1 MNLRELFQD
10 KYTVIFV
17 LILVILVSIWVSR
30 TYRNGGFSRWI
41 APSEGYGTGVIEGL
55 TMNDH
60 VRYLGEVRTQSTHS
74 PTNTQGSRTDGSL
87 LINQCSYVKDTP
99 TMFRFLF
106 TTTAELRGATGDG
119 TGANAAKVITIK
131 VPTYYIQNTDATGL
145 SLTMR
150 AYTGPLPATVG
161 TSAGTGANLDTAENS
176 RGIAASVAA
185 DSQPDAGYF
194 VIRYTVQTTNP
205 MAIGKYSLELS
216 GLKWKNVEIIPASAA
231 TAPGTDLAN
240 VSLSSSAE
248 PSSVSPIL
256 VFVNLWPSDAAK
268 RLRIFDSTAYGGSPE
283 YITCRKISTESPQ
296 LSPNYTGTATTF
308 SMTIMLTNAL
318 VSGDIFLVQ
327 VPYVTRTAN
336 VDLGISFTWTN
347 PTTQLQSTL
356 STISDAGVVT
366 SDINTYGGGVNVVAF
381 TVGGAL
387 PKDTPIRITIAGLQ
401 TPASKTSITQAK
413 IRTYKGSPAPSL
425 GGTFGAVGGVL
436 DQGEFNLPAIE
447 PRASTAVS
455 TGTPTSSGTASD
467 GTTYVT
473 SAASSV
479 LISDVKR
486 QMNWAIEAQKE
497 YESAYKALRA
507 ATTTT
512 ARTEAQLKYDV
523 AIARRNRLIAS
534 HPDSWYD
541 GANWRYGD
549 DGHVRKCAE
558 PSTLSSNEGNCQ
570 NIYRLDA
577 SGNVVKSA
585 DGNNI
590 LLMRKCPW
598 KCNNP
603 GQTGSDAC
611 RIDADCLKV
620 TRWATYLPDGT
631 QIEKNL
637 LASTRTSYD
646 DIARD
651 ASASTLDEEDIYRRG
666 ITRNFRGY
674 GRQGRTQS
682 GQGQGQ
688 GQSPGLFGSIRDAA
702 GNIIRTMGNW
712 IDPNDP
718 ASNQRTDRR
727 NAYYYEDGSPAATA
741 YLGMYNGQG
750 YEEESPFHAAS
761 KPTSYYYTTNYY
773 YTDGEAG
780 GAGAGAG
787 TGAVNDGKS
796 NMPGK
801 LSNVKPYDQVIN
813 F

>member
-1 MNLRELFQD
+1 MKITDFFED
-10 KYTVIFV
+10 KYTAIFV
-17 LILVILVSIWVSR
+17 LILVLLVSVWISR
-30 TYRNGGFSRWI
+30 TYRNGGFGSWI

-55 TMNDH
+55 AVADH
-60 VRYLGEVRTQSTHS
+60 EKVRYDGMIITQSSHAPADT
-74 PTNTQGSRTDGSL
+74 TGSRSDGSL
-87 LINQCSYVKDTP
+87 ILNKCSLVKNMP
-99 TMFRFLF
+99 TTFRFLF

-119 TGANAAKVITIK
+119 TGVNAAKVITIK
-131 VPTYYIQNTDATGL
+131 VPTYYIRNSDATGL
-145 SLTMR
+145 KVSMR

-161 TSAGTGANLDTAENS
+161 TSAGTAAELDGS
-176 RGIAASVAA
+176 PRIAATVPASGASDSGFCVIKYTIGTAA
-185 DSQPDAGYF
+185 
-194 VIRYTVQTTNP
+194 P
-205 MAIGKYSLELS
+205 MAAGKYALELS
-216 GLKWKNVEIIPASAA
+216 GLNWVNTEITSGASTT
-231 TAPGTDLAN
+231 TAPIAGLAN
-240 VSLSSSAE
+240 VSLESDAE
-248 PSSVSPIL
+248 AAGSQKL
-256 VFVNLWPSDAAK
+256 VLVNLWPSDATNLK
-268 RLRIFDSTAYGGSPE
+268 QLRIFDTTAYAGLPTFLS
-283 YITCRKISTESPQ
+283 CRKISTESPQ
-296 LSPNYTGTATTF
+296 LSPNYTGSATSF

-336 VDLGISFTWTN
+336 IDLGVSFVWTN
-347 PTTQLQSTL
+347 PTTSLQNTL
-356 STISDAGVVT
+356 ASISSAGVVT
-366 SDINTYGGGVNVVAF
+366 SDVNTYGGGVNVVAF
-381 TVGGAL
+381 TIDGAL
-387 PKDTPIRITIAGLQ
+387 PKDTPIRLSIAGLQ
-401 TPASKTSITQAK
+401 TPASRTSTTQAK
-413 IRTYKGSPAPSL
+413 IRTYKGTPPPSL
-425 GGTFGAVGGVL
+425 NAAFSVDGGVL
-436 DQGEFNLPAIE
+436 DQGEYTLPAIE
-447 PRASTAVS
+447 ARAATTTT
-455 TGTPTSSGTASD
+455 TGTPTTAGTASD

-473 SAASSV
+473 AAASSV

-507 ATTTT
+507 ATTNT
-512 ARTEAQLKYDV
+512 AKTDAQLKYDV

-549 DGHVRKCAE
+549 DGHVRKCTE
-558 PSTLSSNEGNCQ
+558 PTTLSSNEGNCQ
-570 NIYRLDA
+570 SIYRLDA
-577 SGNVVKSA
+577 SGNVIKSA

-637 LASTRTSYD
+637 LATTRSSYD

-651 ASASTLDEEDIYRRG
+651 TSASALDDDDIYRRG
-666 ITRNFRGY
+666 ITRNFRGS
-674 GRQGRTQS
+674 GRGRPS
-682 GQGQGQ
+682 GQPS
-688 GQSPGLFGSIRDAA
+688 GQSPGLFGTIRDAT
-702 GNIIRTMGNW
+702 GNIIRGIGNW

-718 ASNQRTDRR
+718 RSNQRTDRH

-750 YEEESPFHAAS
+750 YEEESPFYGAS

-780 GAGAGAG
+780 GGAK
-787 TGAVNDGKS
+787 DGKS
-796 NMPGK
+796 NTK
-801 LSNVKPYDQVIN
+801 LSTVQPYEQSID

>member
-1 MNLRELFQD
+1 MNIRDLFQD
-10 KYTVIFV
+10 KYTVLFI
-17 LILVILVSIWVSR
+17 LILVILVSVWVSR

-55 TMNDH
+55 TVAEH
-60 VRYLGEVRTQSTHS
+60 VRYLGEVRSQSSHS
-74 PTNTQGSRTDGSL
+74 PTNTLGSRTDGSL
-87 LINQCSYVKDTP
+87 LINQCSYVIDTP

-131 VPTYYIQNTDATGL
+131 VPIYYIQNTDATGL
-145 SLTMR
+145 SVVTR
-150 AYTGPLPATVG
+150 SYTGPLPATVG

-176 RGIAASVAA
+176 RGLVASVPASGAA
-185 DSQPDAGYF
+185 DAGYL
-194 VIRYTVQTTNP
+194 VIRYTIQTTNP
-205 MAIGKYSLELS
+205 MAAGKYALELS
-216 GLKWKNVEIIPASAA
+216 GLKWKTTEINPASA
-231 TAPGTDLAN
+231 TAPAPDMAN

-268 RLRIFDSTAYGGSPE
+268 RLRIFDSTAYGGLSE

-296 LSPNYTGTATTF
+296 LSPNYTSTATAF
-308 SMTIMLTNAL
+308 SMTIMLTNAIA
-318 VSGDIFLVQ
+318 SGDVFLVQ
-327 VPYVTRTAN
+327 VPYVTKTAN

-347 PTTQLQSTL
+347 PTTQLQSTQ
-356 STISDAGVVT
+356 STISDAGV
-366 SDINTYGGGVNVVAF
+366 DITGTTYGGGQNVVVF
-381 TVGGAL
+381 TVGGTL
-387 PKDTPIRITIAGLQ
+387 PKDTPIRLTIAGLQ
-401 TPASKTSITQAK
+401 TPTSRTAITQAK
-413 IRTYKGSPAPSL
+413 IRTYKGTPAPSL
-425 GGTFGAVGGVL
+425 GGTFGAVGGAVGGVL
-436 DQGEFNLPAIE
+436 DQGEYNLPAIE
-447 PRASTAVS
+447 PRASTA
-455 TGTPTSSGTASD
+455 TASGTASD

-512 ARTEAQLKYDV
+512 AKTDAQLKYDV

-577 SGNVVKSA
+577 NGNAIKSA

-646 DIARD
+646 DIA
-651 ASASTLDEEDIYRRG
+651 SASSSSALDESDIYRRG

-674 GRQGRTQS
+674 GSGRP
-682 GQGQGQ
+682 GQGQRQ
-688 GQSPGLFGSIRDAA
+688 GQTPGLFGTIRDAT
-702 GNIIRTMGNW
+702 GNIIRGIGNW
-712 IDPNDP
+712 IDPSDP
-718 ASNQRTDRR
+718 RANQRTDRH

-750 YEEESPFHAAS
+750 YEEESPFYGAS

-780 GAGAGAG
+780 GSGGGA
-787 TGAVNDGKS
+787 NDGKS

-801 LSNVKPYDQVIN
+801 LSNVKPYEQTID

>member
-1 MNLRELFQD
+1 MNLSELLGD
-10 KYTVIFV
+10 KYTVLFV
-17 LILVILVSIWVSR
+17 LILVLLVSVWVSR
-30 TYRNGGFSRWI
+30 TYRNGGFGSWI

-55 TMNDH
+55 TMSDH
-60 VRYLGEVRTQSTHS
+60 VRYDGEVRTQSSHAPADT
-74 PTNTQGSRTDGSL
+74 TGSRSDGSL
-87 LINQCSYVKDTP
+87 IINKCSYVKNTP
-99 TMFRFLF
+99 TTFRFLF
-106 TTTAELRGATGDG
+106 TTTAELRGVNGETP
-119 TGANAAKVITIK
+119 AKVITIK
-131 VPTYYIQNTDATGL
+131 VPSYYIQNTDATGL
-145 SLTMR
+145 KATIR

-161 TSAGTGANLDTAENS
+161 TSSGTAVDLNTADAS
-176 RGIAASVAA
+176 RGLTVSVPASTAT
-185 DSQPDAGYF
+185 DYGYC
-194 VIRYTVQTTNP
+194 VITYTIQSSTP
-205 MAIGKYSLELS
+205 MAAGKYALELS
-216 GLKWKNVEIIPASAA
+216 GLKWVNTEINPGVTA
-231 TAPGTDLAN
+231 TPGAGLAN
-240 VSLSSSAE
+240 VSLASNAE
-248 PSSVSPIL
+248 PSGSQTL
-256 VFVNLWPSDAAK
+256 VHVNLWPSDATNTK
-268 RLRIFDSTAYGGSPE
+268 QLRIFDTTAYGGSSDF
-283 YITCRKISTESPQ
+283 IACRKISTEGPQ
-296 LSPNYTGTATTF
+296 LSPNYTGTAATF
-308 SMTIMLTNAL
+308 SITLMLTNAL

-336 VDLGISFTWTN
+336 IDLGIKFVWTS
-347 PTTQLQSTL
+347 PSTSLQDTL
-356 STISDAGVVT
+356 ASISSAGVTT
-366 SDINTYGGGVNVVAF
+366 SDVNTYGGGVNVVAF
-381 TVGGAL
+381 TIAGSL
-387 PKDTPIRITIAGLQ
+387 PKDIPIRLSIEGLQ
-401 TPASKTSITQAK
+401 TPASKTSTTQAK

-425 GGTFGAVGGVL
+425 NGTFNGVGGVL
-436 DQGEFNLPAIE
+436 DQGEYTLPVIE
-447 PRASTAVS
+447 ARASTTTS
-455 TGTPTSSGTASD
+455 SGTPTSSGTASD

-497 YESAYKALRA
+497 YETAYKALRT
-507 ATTTT
+507 ATTET
-512 ARTEAQLKYDV
+512 AKTDAQLKYDV
-523 AIARRNRLIAS
+523 AIVRRNRLIAS

-577 SGNVVKSA
+577 NGNVVKSA

-590 LLMRKCPW
+590 LLMKKCPW

-637 LASTRTSYD
+637 LASTRMSYD
-646 DIARD
+646 NIT
-651 ASASTLDEEDIYRRG
+651 SASNSSALGDDDIYRRG
-666 ITRNFRGY
+666 ITRNFSGY
-674 GRQGRTQS
+674 GRGRGVQGQGTGQS
-682 GQGQGQ
+682 QGQGQ

-702 GNIIRTMGNW
+702 GNIIRGIGSW

-718 ASNQRTDRR
+718 TANQRTDRH

-750 YEEESPFHAAS
+750 YEEESPFYAAS

-780 GAGAGAG
+780 GSGGGA
-787 TGAVNDGKS
+787 NDGKS

-801 LSNVKPYDQVIN
+801 LSNVKPYEQSIN
-813 F
+813 L